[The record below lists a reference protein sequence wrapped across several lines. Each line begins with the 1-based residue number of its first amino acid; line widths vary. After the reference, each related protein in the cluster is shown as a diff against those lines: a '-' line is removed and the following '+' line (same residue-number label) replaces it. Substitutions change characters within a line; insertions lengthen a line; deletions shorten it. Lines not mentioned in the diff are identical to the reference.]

1 MDGTSQ
7 DAGDRRPATPVGVAS
22 LFYGVCCL
30 TLAAASWTAA
40 QQGAADG
47 QWPTYGGDHG
57 STKYAALDQIDRET
71 VSDLEV
77 VWRWASPDNAIVTA
91 NRTTLP
97 TLPAAFK
104 ATPVLVDGVLY
115 VKTSMSQAA
124 AIDAATGETLW
135 VFDPGSWED
144 ERPANTGYNARG
156 VAYWSDGRESRVF
169 LPTGNAYLWAVDART
184 GRPIANF
191 GADGAIDATQG
202 LRRPIER
209 RAYQLMSAPIVV
221 GDVLVVGSVIS
232 DGPRYQLAPPGDV
245 RGFDVRTG
253 AELWEFH
260 TIPQPGEP
268 GNDTWENGSWRDTG
282 AANAWGLL
290 SADPELGYVYIPTGT
305 PTNDYYGGHR
315 HGDNLYAESIVC
327 LDARTGR
334 VVWHFQFVHHGI
346 WDYDATAAP
355 LLVDLVVE
363 GREVKAVAVV
373 TKQAFTYVFD
383 RVTGEPVWPIEERP
397 VAQSTV
403 PGEQTS
409 PTQPFPTRPPPFD
422 RQGVSIDG
430 LIDFTPEL
438 RAEAVELVNEF
449 VYGPI
454 FEPITAEG
462 DGKQGTIIMPGAG
475 GGANWH
481 GAAVDP
487 ETGWLYVPSRTAPSV
502 MQLAPPDPD
511 RSDFRYNRGRPG
523 RARGP
528 RGLPLWKPPYVRLSA
543 FDLNEGTLEWMV
555 PLGDGPRQQVID
567 LGVPDPGPLGG
578 GAYTG
583 PLLTR
588 TLLFLGFRGRGDASD
603 LDFRPAADRD
613 LAPRAFSSA
622 PTLLAFDKRTGETL
636 HEVELDAAPTGTPMT
651 YMLDGRQYI
660 VVAYGTANDAGLV
673 ALALN

>member
-1 MDGTSQ
+1 MGGRTQQTGGRRQESFAPIGRCVLIVSL
-7 DAGDRRPATPVGVAS
+7 AGISPA
-22 LFYGVCCL
+22 Y
-30 TLAAASWTAA
+30 A
-40 QQGAADG
+40 QQGAANG

-57 STKYAALDQIDRET
+57 STKYAPLDQIDRDT
-71 VSDLEV
+71 VADLGV
-77 VWRWASPDNAIVTA
+77 VWRWESPDNAIVIE

-97 TLPAAFK
+97 SLPAAFK
-104 ATPVLVDGVLY
+104 STPILVDGVLY
-115 VKTSMSQAA
+115 TKTSMSQAV
-124 AIDAATGETLW
+124 AIDAATGETRW

-144 ERPANTGYNARG
+144 ERPANTGYNSRG
-156 VAYWSDGRESRVF
+156 VAYWSDGRESRIF

-209 RAYQLMSAPIVV
+209 RDYQLMSAPIVV
-221 GDVLVVGSVIS
+221 GDVLVVGSVVS
-232 DGPRYQLAPPGDV
+232 DGPRNQLAPPGDV
-245 RGFDVRTG
+245 RGFDVRSG
-253 AELWEFH
+253 RELWEFH

-268 GNDTWENGSWRDTG
+268 GNDTWENESWRDTG

-290 SADPELGYVYIPTGT
+290 TADPELGYVYLPTGT

-315 HGDNLYAESIVC
+315 LGDNLYAESLVC
-327 LDARTGR
+327 LDARTGE
-334 VVWHFQFVHHGI
+334 VVWYFQFVHHGL

-363 GREVKAVAVV
+363 GRPVKAVAVV

-403 PGEQTS
+403 PGERTA
-409 PTQPFPTRPPPFD
+409 PTQPFPTKPPPFD
-422 RQGVSIDG
+422 RQGVSIDS

-438 RAEAVELVNEF
+438 RAEAVDLLDEF
-449 VYGPI
+449 VYGPL

-462 DGKQGTIIMPGAG
+462 DGKRGTIIMPGAG

-487 ETGWLYVPSRTAPSV
+487 ETGWLYVPSRTQPTV
-502 MQLAPPDPD
+502 MQLAPPNPD

-523 RARGP
+523 RVSGP
-528 RGLPLWKPPYVRLSA
+528 QGLPLWKPPYVRLSA
-543 FDLNEGTLEWMV
+543 FDLNQGTLEWVV
-555 PLGDGPRQQVID
+555 PLGDGPRQRVID
-567 LGVPDPGPLGG
+567 LGIPDPGPLGG

-583 PLLTR
+583 PLLTKG
-588 TLLFLGFRGRGDASD
+588 LLFLGFRGRGDASD
-603 LDFRPAADRD
+603 LDFRPVADRD
-613 LAPRAFSSA
+613 LAPRAFSRE
-622 PTLLAFDKRTGETL
+622 PVLLAFDKATGETV
-636 HEVELDAAPTGTPMT
+636 HEVELAAAPTGTPMT
-651 YMLDGRQYI
+651 YLLDGKQYI
-660 VVAYGTANDAGLV
+660 VVAYGTANDAGLLG
-673 ALALN
+673 LALN